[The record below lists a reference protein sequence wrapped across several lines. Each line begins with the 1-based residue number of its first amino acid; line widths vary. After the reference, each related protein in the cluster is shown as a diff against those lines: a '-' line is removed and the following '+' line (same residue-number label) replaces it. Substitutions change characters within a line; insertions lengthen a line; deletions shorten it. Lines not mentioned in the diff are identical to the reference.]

1 MARAR
6 SATQITPD
14 ILLQAYSIGL
24 FPMAESATDDRL
36 FWVDPEQR
44 GILPLDGLVV
54 SRTLA
59 KTVRSDRFAVRCD
72 HDFAGVI
79 AACAACSTDRPSTWI
94 NDRIRALFG
103 VLYEQ
108 GVVHT
113 VEAYRDGKLAGGLY
127 GLQIGG
133 AFFGESMFHRVTDA
147 SKVCLVHLV
156 AHLVAGGFQL
166 LDSQFTTPHL
176 ETLGAVEIPRAD
188 YRRRL
193 AQAIATD
200 AAFASA
206 DVMSGAAA
214 LAILRAARPA

>member
-6 SATQITPD
+6 SATHITPD
-14 ILLQAYSIGL
+14 TLLQAYGIGL

-44 GILPLDGLVV
+44 GILPLEGLVV
-54 SRTLA
+54 SRSLA

-79 AACAACSTDRPSTWI
+79 AGCAACSGDRPSTWI
-94 NDRIRALFG
+94 NDRIRTLFG
-103 VLYEQ
+103 ALYEQ
-108 GVVHT
+108 GLVHT
-113 VEAYRDGKLAGGLY
+113 VEAYRDGELAGGLY

-133 AFFGESMFHRVTDA
+133 AFFGESMFHRATDA

-156 AHLVAGGFQL
+156 ARLLAGGFQL

-193 AQAIATD
+193 ADAIA
-200 AAFASA
+200 APAVFANDPMA
-206 DVMSGAAA
+206 GATA
-214 LAILRAARPA
+214 LAILRDARRA